1 MKPTLT
7 PPANNPPRKV
17 RVLSRRQSEAYRLC
31 CLPDKTA
38 ADALQVSIS
47 EFRKLLYQTMRK
59 HNVTTRR
66 ELVFQLG
73 FADGK
78 ASRDT
83 GTFAT
88 LVRPRGKA

>member
-1 MKPTLT
+1 
-7 PPANNPPRKV
+7 
-17 RVLSRRQSEAYRLC
+17 VLSLRQAEAYRLC
-31 CLPDKTA
+31 CLPDKTI
-38 ADALQVSIS
+38 ADAMNVTIS
-47 EFRKLLYQTMRK
+47 EVRKLLYQTMRK
-59 HNVTTRR
+59 LNLDTRR
-66 ELVFQLG
+66 DLVFHLG